1 METQYIEV
9 VRTGITDRYAVTG
22 INEDSWNTFFDMIIK
37 PLIDAGA
44 KVKPPSESEFLE
56 HPMRK
61 SHIFYEVEEIG
72 LVVHYMTEWKDKTD
86 MENWLQAVSDLQQL
100 YGQAPL

>member
-37 PLIDAGA
+37 PLIDEGA
-44 KVKPPSESEFLE
+44 EVKPLVKSEFLN
-56 HPMRK
+56 HPMCK
-61 SHIFYEVEEIG
+61 DHIFFDVEEIG
-72 LVVHYMTEWKDKTD
+72 LVVHYVTRDENEDG
-86 MENWLQAVSDLQQL
+86 MELWLKAVADFQQL
-100 YGQAPL
+100 HGQAPL

>member
-37 PLIDAGA
+37 PLINEGA
-44 KVKPPSESEFLE
+44 EVKPLGESEFLE
-56 HPMRK
+56 HPMRNN
-61 SHIFYEVEEIG
+61 HIFYEVEEIG

-86 MENWLQAVSDLQQL
+86 MGRWLQAVSDLQQL